1 MSLGSWVDGFKRTRR
16 ERVSGVAERRGGK
29 KGERKEST
37 GKAKG
42 KGRKGTCVG

>member
-1 MSLGSWVDGFKRTRR
+1 MQEDKER

-29 KGERKEST
+29 KGE
-37 GKAKG
+37 GKKGINRKG